1 MFHIARGLK
10 LPLEFV
16 TSTQAILA
24 IKGAG
29 KSYCASV
36 QAEQLL
42 KHNQQVVVIDP
53 TGAWWGLR
61 SSASGKGN
69 GFPIAVFGGDHG
81 DVPLGRDSGE
91 VIAAAIVAEGF
102 SAVLDLSHFRK
113 GELRRFM
120 ADFLET
126 LFRKNREA
134 MHLFIDEAD
143 LFAPQQANGE
153 VARVLGAMED
163 IVRRGRIRGVGC
175 TMITQRPAV
184 LNKNVMTQADMLT
197 CLRMSHQLDLKAIG
211 DWVAV
216 HADVSQW
223 KTMQAALPNLPT
235 GTGWFWNP
243 SAELFVQAKI
253 NTRTTFDSGATPK
266 AGQRKIEPRKL
277 ATVDVKKL
285 GEAIAATIE
294 RAKEN
299 APETMRARI
308 HELEAEV
315 EQLQADSEAEPERV
329 EVPVGIP
336 LMTEKHLEELRYL
349 QGAFEDLRDD
359 ATEKC
364 GRLEKF
370 MLSVEE
376 NMAVATAESNRLA
389 LAAHA
394 LPKHTVKPAPQPRST
409 KRMAGKARMLNAL
422 SAGGGD
428 LPRDVLAIWSM
439 MSPSSGTFTKYLSE
453 LKKADKIRVNGAGLF
468 VLTTIGRADSPEVG
482 VMREHLQAEWAAR
495 FGSGGK
501 RRIFDVLLKM
511 PSGLSRDVLA
521 HCAELQS
528 SSGTYT
534 KYLSEVRRTGILIGT
549 SDNLRLH
556 PALWLDQE

>member
-1 MFHIARGLK
+1 MFHIARGLE
-10 LPLEFV
+10 LPLDFV

-42 KHNQQVVVIDP
+42 KHNQQVIVIDP

-61 SSASGKGN
+61 SSASGKGS
-69 GFPIAVFGGDHG
+69 GFPIAVFGGDHA
-81 DVPLGRDSGE
+81 DVPLERSAGE
-91 VIAAAIVAEGF
+91 AIAEAVVAEGF

-126 LFRKNREA
+126 LFRKNRDA

-143 LFAPQQANGE
+143 MFAPQQANGE

-223 KTMQAALPNLPT
+223 KTMQKALPNLPT
-235 GTGWFWNP
+235 GTAWFWNP
-243 SAELFVQAKI
+243 AAELFMEAKI
-253 NTRTTFDSGATPK
+253 NKRKTFDSGATPK
-266 AGQRKIEPRKL
+266 AGQRRIEPRKL
-277 ATVDVKKL
+277 AKIDVKKL
-285 GEAIAATIE
+285 GEAIAASVE

-299 APETMRARI
+299 DPDALRRRI
-308 HELEAEV
+308 QELEARLEGG
-315 EQLQADSEAEPERV
+315 DDEPRTVQV
-329 EVPVGIP
+329 EVPV
-336 LMTEKHLEELRYL
+336 MDEHLQRDLRYL
-349 QGAFEDLRDD
+349 QGCIESIRNDTDEVYKRLGEFVD
-359 ATEKC
+359 AAEKH
-364 GRLEKF
+364 LAK
-370 MLSVEE
+370 VTP
-376 NMAVATAESNRLA
+376 TAEERRAVSASRVAADIGSERAAAPTPKARSGKGRMMNA
-389 LAAHA
+389 LASSGS
-394 LPKHTVKPAPQPRST
+394 P
-409 KRMAGKARMLNAL
+409 
-422 SAGGGD
+422 
-428 LPRDVLAIWSM
+428 LPRDVLAIWSL

-453 LKKADKIRVNGAGLF
+453 LKRDGILTVEGSLIHLTNNGHAAASVEG
-468 VLTTIGRADSPEVG
+468 INPAY
-482 VMREHLQAEWAAR
+482 LQQQWAAK
-495 FGSGGK
+495 FGGGGK
-501 RRIFDVLLKM
+501 RRIFDVLLKYRQ
-511 PSGLSRDVLA
+511 GCDRGQLA
-521 HCAELQS
+521 LLANLEA

-534 KYLSEVRRTGILIGT
+534 KYLSEVRKTGILIGT
-549 SDNLRLH
+549 SKLYLH
-556 PALWLDQE
+556 GALWLEK